1 MGKNQKKPPMSWA
14 LVWVFIAVSSLI
26 IITGAFYIRNQTR
39 TTLDIKKEELNA
51 FAGLKATQVVRWWHE
66 RLGNAIILKDNHPLI
81 EEIEYFINHPE
92 NKQSKEAITDL
103 LGSIISTFDYQ
114 NALVLDTSGN
124 VKLAIPEGDSTVN
137 SYSHSLIPSI
147 SADKKVMLTDLHRI
161 SSEKPVQL
169 DLIVPLEIAG
179 KNGTRPV
186 GTIIMR
192 IDPEKILFSI
202 VKLLPTRSNTF
213 ETLLLRKDGDSVV
226 YLNELRHVPGKPLSI
241 KRAIADTNLL
251 GSKAARGQTGVV
263 TGVDYRGVKVLGAI
277 KKVAGSGWYMVSKI
291 DMKEV
296 NSTII
301 NEVTPVILLMFL
313 MISALGAVIGWT
325 IWHQRVRFYKDR
337 YEAEQE
343 RLVLRKH
350 FEYILQYANDIILLM
365 DVNLNIVD
373 ANDHAFEI
381 YNYSRVEMIGSGIR
395 LLRLPGSD
403 EELNQ
408 LLNKLNSYGAA
419 IYETVHRRKD
429 GSTFPVEISARLFE
443 IDGKK
448 YYQSIGRDI
457 TERKVIEERLN
468 SLLERY
474 NLAIKAA
481 SLAVWD
487 YDIIN
492 NNLIWDENIFEL
504 YGTKK
509 GDKPPVYE
517 TWLSM
522 VHPDDAARADSTIK
536 AALSGESDYNTE
548 FRVLLPDGSERH
560 IKSYGHV
567 VRDKAGAPVRMTGIN
582 YDITEQKISEKLL
595 LEREFWLT
603 ESQRVGRIGS
613 YIMDIPN
620 LLWSSSDV
628 LDNLFGI
635 DKDYTRNLDGW
646 NEIVHPDDRQM
657 MMDYVRNHV
666 IIGKQFFEK
675 EYRIINMTTRL
686 EHWVYGRGELRFDKE
701 GNPVL
706 MIGTIQDITERK
718 KAELLLQETEQSYSG
733 LFHTVSEAI
742 YIHKADGIFIDVN
755 SGAVE
760 MYGYPRE
767 ELIGMSPEDVGAPG
781 KNDMSELEKILT
793 SVFETGKSRQFEFW
807 GRRKNGEIFPKE
819 VVANKGRY
827 FGQDVI
833 ISTARDITLRKNY
846 EDQLRQAKEKAEE
859 SDRLK
864 TAFLHN
870 ISHEI
875 RTPMNAIVG
884 FTALLDEPDM
894 DTDARKHFINII
906 NQSTNQLLGIISDI
920 VDIANIETGQ
930 VKLTISDVNINEIIL
945 NLFEQYKIT
954 AGQQKLLFHYEAKL
968 PDEKAVIHTD
978 KTKLIQIISNL
989 LNNAFKFTKQG
1000 TVQFGYRLNKQDIEF
1015 FVRDTGIGVPAE
1027 KQQMIFDRFYQI
1039 EHDSA
1044 RQYGGAGLGLSI
1056 SKAYV
1061 GLLGGKIWIDS
1072 KPGKGSEFIFTHP
1085 V

>member
-1 MGKNQKKPPMSWA
+1 MGKTQKKPPMSWT
-14 LVWVFIAVSSLI
+14 LVWVFVVVSSI
-26 IITGAFYIRNQTR
+26 IFTAGIFYIRKQARN
-39 TTLDIKKEELNA
+39 TLDIKKEELNA
-51 FAGLKATQVVRWWHE
+51 FANLKATQVVRWWHE
-66 RLGNAIILKDNHPLI
+66 RLGNAIILKDNHPLA
-81 EEIEYFINHPE
+81 EEIEYFIKNPE
-92 NKQSKEAITDL
+92 KKQSKESISQL
-103 LGSIISTFDYQ
+103 LGSIVSTFDYQ
-114 NALVLDTSGN
+114 NALVLDSSGK
-124 VKLAIPEGDSTVN
+124 VKLAIPETDSIVYE
-137 SYSHSLIPSI
+137 YSNALIPSI
-147 SADKKVMLTDLHRI
+147 TASRNVMLTDLHKV
-161 SSEKPVQL
+161 SNEKSVQL

-179 KNGTRPV
+179 KNGIRPV

-202 VKLLPTRSNTF
+202 IKLIPTRSTTF
-213 ETLLLRKDGDSVV
+213 ETLLLRKDGDSIV
-226 YLNELRHVPGKPLSI
+226 YLNELRHLPGKPLSI
-241 KRAIADTNLL
+241 KRTIADTNLL
-251 GSKAARGQTGVV
+251 GSKAVRGQTGVV
-263 TGVDYRGVKVLGAI
+263 KGIDYRGVEVLGAL

-301 NEVTPVILLMFL
+301 SEVAPVILLILL
-313 MISALGAVIGWT
+313 MISAFGAVIGWT
-325 IWHQRVRFYKDR
+325 IWNQRVRYYKDR
-337 YEAEQE
+337 YDAERE
-343 RLVLRKH
+343 RLALRKH
-350 FEYILQYANDIILLM
+350 FEYVLQYANDIILLM
-365 DVNLNIVD
+365 DVDLNIVD

-381 YNYSRVEMIGSGIR
+381 YKYRREEMIGSGVR
-395 LLRLPGSD
+395 LLRMPGSD
-403 EELNQ
+403 DQLKEVLNM
-408 LLNKLNSYGAA
+408 LEIKGTAV
-419 IYETVHRRKD
+419 YETIHRRKD
-429 GSTFPVEISARLFE
+429 GSTFPVEISARVFE

-448 YYQSIGRDI
+448 YYQSIGRDV
-457 TERKVIEERLN
+457 TERKVIEEKLN
-468 SLLERY
+468 AILERY

-492 NNLIWDENIFEL
+492 NKLIWDEKIFEL
-504 YGTKK
+504 YGVKK
-509 GDKPPVYE
+509 GEKSPVYE
-517 TWLSM
+517 TWLNL
-522 VHPDDAARADSTIK
+522 VHPDDAVMADSAIK
-536 AALSGESDYNTE
+536 AALSGDREYNTE
-548 FRVLLPDGSERH
+548 FRIIMPDGSEKH

-567 VRDKAGAPVRMTGIN
+567 LRDKTGAPLRLTGIN

-595 LEREFWLT
+595 RDKEFWLR

-613 YIMDIPN
+613 YIMDIPD
-620 LLWSSSDV
+620 LVWSSSDV
-628 LDNLFGI
+628 LDDLFGI
-635 DKDYTRNLDGW
+635 DRDYKRTLDGW
-646 NEIVHPDDRQM
+646 NEIVHPDDKQM
-657 MMDYVRNHV
+657 MMDYVEHHV
-666 IIGKQFFEK
+666 IRDKNFFEK
-675 EYRIINMTTRL
+675 EYRIINRKTGL
-686 EHWVYGRGELRFDKE
+686 EHWVYGRGELRFNKE
-701 GNPVL
+701 GNPVM

-718 KAELLLQETEQSYSG
+718 MAELLLQETEQAYSG
-733 LFHTVSEAI
+733 LFHTVSDAI
-742 YIHKADGIFIDVN
+742 YIHKSNGIFIDVN

-767 ELIGMSPEDVGAPG
+767 ELIGMSPADVGAPG
-781 KNDMSELEKILT
+781 KNDMNELEKILK
-793 SVFETGKSRQFEFW
+793 SVFETGKRRQFEFW

-819 VVANKGRY
+819 VVSNKGRY

-833 ISTARDITLRKNY
+833 ISTARDITLRKNN
-846 EDQLRQAKEKAEE
+846 EDQLRHAKEKAEE

-894 DTDARKHFINII
+894 EADSRKHFINII
-906 NQSTNQLLGIISDI
+906 NQSTSQLLGIISDI
-920 VDIANIETGQ
+920 VDISNIETGQ

-954 AGQQKLLFHYEAKL
+954 AGQQKILFYYEAKL
-968 PDEKAVIHTD
+968 PDEKAFIHTD

-1000 TVQFGYRLNKQDIEF
+1000 TVQFGYRLNNEVIEF
-1015 FVRDTGIGVPAE
+1015 FVRDTGIGVTPE

-1061 GLLGGKIWIDS
+1061 ELLGGRIWLDS